1 MPSPICAL
9 FGLMASAFPGRT
21 LVKWRAIAPVGCHFC
36 IAYGQTEG
44 YASQWFVPPARV
56 GDGALPVGY
65 LLPGQRY
72 AIVDDAGNSV
82 APGEVG
88 ELIIRSPYVAL
99 GVWQDGRCKPGGA
112 RPDASDPD
120 FRVLSTGD
128 LAHID
133 GDSLLRIV
141 GRRDRQ
147 VKIRGQRRAGGNRG
161 CAVDAASPPAVGR

>member
-1 MPSPICAL
+1 MLFELDGSVVPSLICVVRTY
-9 FGLMASAFPGRT
+9 GRPVYWAD
-21 LVKWRAIAPVGCHFC
+21 LVKWRTVPPVGCHFC

-44 YASQWFVPPARV
+44 YASQWFVPPARA

-99 GVWQDGRCKPGGA
+99 GVWEDGQCKPGGA

-128 LAHID
+128 LARVD
-133 GDSLLRIV
+133 G
-141 GRRDRQ
+141 
-147 VKIRGQRRAGGNRG
+147 IRY
-161 CAVDAASPPAVGR
+161 CASSVAATDK